1 LIQAHNLSYRTA
13 TGYAVK
19 DMSFTLSAGGI
30 HGILGHKGA
39 GKTTLLHL
47 LSGVLSATDGSLTVS
62 GHDMSKDARAVQARI
77 GYLPSAEP
85 LYNSMTVS
93 EYLDFIGEA
102 KRVAPDK
109 RFRQIKSALELTEL
123 SDEAD
128 KLLARCSLSVRRRV
142 GVAQALL
149 GNPDLILMDE
159 PLRGLPPSD
168 AKLLCELLEKLGS
181 VKTLVVSSASLSDL
195 APLSRDILLLDGGT
209 VLAHGSLSQLEAR
222 LSNTPTLALRVR
234 ADERALVDSLGR
246 IDDVLSYTVTAYDKG
261 IVSLTLEYEP
271 SSALPSTIAESLS
284 ALGYTVLSVRS
295 ETLTLASVYASMKP
309 AEPVKDKKA
318 APTSGKSKRGGGKR

>member
-1 LIQAHNLSYRTA
+1 MIQAHNLSYRTA

-159 PLRGLPPSD
+159 PLRGYISI
-168 AKLLCELLEKLGS
+168 LLSTLHIGTNNREKLFAG
-181 VKTLVVSSASLSDL
+181 
-195 APLSRDILLLDGGT
+195 RGFNYG
-209 VLAHGSLSQLEAR
+209 AR
-222 LSNTPTLALRVR
+222 A
-234 ADERALVDSLGR
+234 
-246 IDDVLSYTVTAYDKG
+246 
-261 IVSLTLEYEP
+261 
-271 SSALPSTIAESLS
+271 
-284 ALGYTVLSVRS
+284 
-295 ETLTLASVYASMKP
+295 KP
-309 AEPVKDKKA
+309 FACYCPRRNYY
-318 APTSGKSKRGGGKR
+318 G